1 MPSITSGVVPV
12 RAIWTLE
19 HVFPMDPWW
28 SPQGGDGD
36 VLPLGVAVE
45 HPLERVLAAD
55 AALLVAAV
63 GLSRKLTESL
73 IDLDPSESDRG
84 RGANRLAEIPRPD
97 VRRQPIMAV
106 VRHPDRV
113 RFVFPRDRHHHG
125 AKD

>member
-1 MPSITSGVVPV
+1 MTDVY
-12 RAIWTLE
+12 IWTAMLPE
-19 HVFPMDPWW
+19 EV
-28 SPQGGDGD
+28 DGD

-45 HPLERVLAAD
+45 HPLERILAAD

-63 GLSRKLTESL
+63 GLSRKLTQSL
-73 IDLDPSESDRG
+73 VDLNPSGFDRV

-125 AKD
+125 AEDFFPRNPPVVPD